1 MPIKLTTLFSP
12 KWILTKIHFPFMN
25 NFICSG
31 MMILLFNFRLHR
43 NWFCAKSAFWG
54 SNSWMCQQ
62 YEREM
67 GFEFLPYLLWC
78 KMNHIVELKTYFHAT
93 LDYNPTVWGGTHW
106 KWNFGT
112 YWTLNHCKGSGEIE
126 LFCAHSEFN
135 FTTSQCRGDETAKVW
150 LRVLHWN
157 ISTCESVTFTG
168 YYNWHKCSTIANI
181 QTIYPR
187 IQVSKQC

>member
-31 MMILLFNFRLHR
+31 MMILLFNFLLHR

-67 GFEFLPYLLWC
+67 SFEFLPYLPWR

-126 LFCAHSEFN
+126 LFCTPSEFN
-135 FTTSQCRGDETAKVW
+135 FTTSQCRGDETARVW
-150 LRVLHWN
+150 LSLALKYFNMRVSN
-157 ISTCESVTFTG
+157 I
-168 YYNWHKCSTIANI
+168 Y
-181 QTIYPR
+181 R
-187 IQVSKQC
+187 LL